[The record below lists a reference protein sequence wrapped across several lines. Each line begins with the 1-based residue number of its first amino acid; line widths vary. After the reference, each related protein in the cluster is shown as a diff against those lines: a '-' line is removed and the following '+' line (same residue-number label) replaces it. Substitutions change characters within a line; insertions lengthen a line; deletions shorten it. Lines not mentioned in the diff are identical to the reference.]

1 MNGTFIIHTIGLIP
15 AWAGKTSATA
25 WFSVRGPAHP
35 RAGGE
40 NPEDGIRSFGVSG
53 SSPRGRGKLTFDAVC
68 LARIRLIPA
77 RAGKTVW

>member
-1 MNGTFIIHTIGLIP
+1 MRVYIVAPVI
-15 AWAGKTSATA
+15 
-25 WFSVRGPAHP
+25 V
-35 RAGGE
+35 
-40 NPEDGIRSFGVSG
+40 G